1 MVNHKI
7 QANAIKNAIE
17 KSGTILL
24 VAHKKPDADTLG
36 SVCAWHHLLTSKGK
50 QIEAFCLDP
59 VPEQLAHIPIG
70 DILENDPAVFKKHFD
85 LIIVNDAGS
94 LDYAGID
101 IFLEGRDKT
110 KTILVNIDHHS
121 TNPHYGDINLVI
133 PDASSTTEVLCRL
146 FTHWQEEITKPIAEA
161 LLNGLIT
168 DTDSLTNPATSY
180 HSLTTA
186 SMLVK
191 AGADLH
197 DIVKRTL
204 HSRSIAD
211 LKLWGIVM
219 SRLKHN
225 PTYNSV
231 ATFVRHEEAD
241 ELGIGDS
248 SFDGITNFLT
258 LIPDVDIIM
267 VLKTQKDGSIKGSFR
282 TTKNHID
289 VGRLALLFGGGGH
302 KKASGFRVVGE
313 LHESDG
319 RWTIT

>member
-17 KSGTILL
+17 KSETILL

-36 SVCAWHHLLTSKGK
+36 SVCAWIELLGSKGK
-50 QIEAFCLDP
+50 QVEAFCLDP
-59 VPEQLAHIPIG
+59 VPEQLAHIPNSDSIRT
-70 DILENDPAVFKKHFD
+70 DPAVFEKHFD
-85 LIIVNDAGS
+85 LIIMNDAGS
-94 LDYAGID
+94 MDYAGVD
-101 IFLEGRDKT
+101 VLLSNRDTT
-110 KTILVNIDHHS
+110 KTTLVNIDHHS

-133 PDASSTTEVLCRL
+133 SDASSTTEVLCRL

-180 HSLTTA
+180 HSLATA
-186 SMLVK
+186 SMLVE

-204 HSRSIAD
+204 RSKSIAD
-211 LKLWGIVM
+211 LKLWGLVM

-231 ATFVRHEEAD
+231 VTFVRHEEAD
-241 ELGIGDS
+241 ELGIGEG
-248 SFDGITNFLT
+248 SFEGITNYLT

-267 VLKTQKDGSIKGSFR
+267 VLKTQKDGSI
-282 TTKNHID
+282 
-289 VGRLALLFGGGGH
+289 
-302 KKASGFRVVGE
+302 
-313 LHESDG
+313 
-319 RWTIT
+319 